1 MTQEILKRLK
11 NEDKTALEQL
21 FGAYYTDL
29 TRFALRHVADSMVA
43 EEIVQDIFIYL
54 WEKRSS
60 LNIKTSIEA
69 YLYRSVKNKCINYLK
84 SKLYQLNK
92 MTVDEEAMINLGVT
106 ADDLE
111 SKELA
116 VLIEKILAYLPPQ
129 TAMIFTFSRNGGFTY
144 PEIAEKLNISQK
156 VVEYHVSSAL
166 RIIRKILEKHG
177 YIFLFGMAI
186 WYHF

>member
-1 MTQEILKRLK
+1 M
-11 NEDKTALEQL
+11 
-21 FGAYYTDL
+21 YYTDL
-29 TRFALRHVADSMVA
+29 IRFALRHVADPMVA

-60 LNIKTSIEA
+60 LDIKTLIEA

-92 MTVDEEAMINLGVT
+92 MTVNEEVMNDFGVT

-116 VLIEKILAYLPPQ
+116 GLIEKILAYLPPQ
-129 TAMIFTFSRNGGFTY
+129 TAMIF
-144 PEIAEKLNISQK
+144 
-156 VVEYHVSSAL
+156 
-166 RIIRKILEKHG
+166 
-177 YIFLFGMAI
+177 
-186 WYHF
+186 

>member
-1 MTQEILKRLK
+1 MLERLR
-11 NEDKTALEQL
+11 NDDKTALEEL
-21 FGAYYTDL
+21 FGMYYTDL
-29 TRFALRHVADSMVA
+29 TRFALRHVVDSMVA

-60 LNIKTSIEA
+60 LNIETSIEA

-84 SKLYQLNK
+84 SKVHQLNK
-92 MTVDEEAMINLGVT
+92 MTVDEEAMKNLGVS

-116 VLIEKILAYLPPQ
+116 KLIEKILAYLPPQ
-129 TAMIFTFSRNGGFTY
+129 TAMIFTFSRNAGLTY
-144 PEIAEKLNISQK
+144 PEIAEKLNISKK

-177 YIFLFGMAI
+177 YIFLIGVAI
-186 WYHF
+186 LCYY

>member
-1 MTQEILKRLK
+1 MTQKILERLR
-11 NEDKTALEQL
+11 NDDKTALEQL
-21 FGAYYTDL
+21 FGMYYTDL
-29 TRFALRHVADSMVA
+29 TRFALRHVADPMVA

-60 LNIKTSIEA
+60 LDIKTLIEA

-92 MTVDEEAMINLGVT
+92 MTVNEEVMNDFGVT

-111 SKELA
+111 SNELA
-116 VLIEKILAYLPPQ
+116 GLIEKILAYLPPQ
-129 TAMIFTFSRNGGFTY
+129 TAMIFTFSRNAGLTY
-144 PEIAEKLNISQK
+144 SEIAEKLNISQK

-177 YIFLFGMAI
+177 YIFLIGTAMLC
-186 WYHF
+186 YS

>member
-1 MTQEILKRLK
+1 MAQKMLERLR
-11 NEDKTALEQL
+11 NDDKAALEQL
-21 FGAYYTDL
+21 FGLYYTDL
-29 TRFALRHVADSMVA
+29 TRFALRHVADPMVA

-84 SKLYQLNK
+84 SKVYQINK
-92 MTVDEEAMINLGVT
+92 RTVDEEAMKNLRIT
-106 ADDLE
+106 TDDLE
-111 SKELA
+111 STELA
-116 VLIEKILAYLPPQ
+116 ELIEKVLAYLPPQ
-129 TAMIFTFSRNGGFTY
+129 TAMIFTFSRNAGLTY
-144 PEIAEKLNISQK
+144 PEIAEKLNISRK

-177 YIFLFGMAI
+177 YLVLTGAAI
-186 WYHF
+186 LYFY